1 MQSMDKR
8 KAKTYRDKLTDRRV
22 SLVGQVQAAEL
33 YSRERDAEA
42 TQDPADMAAN
52 AYTKE
57 LLMSMST
64 NDRQLLE
71 SIDAALD
78 RIEAGKYGKCVHCGQ
93 PIQEKRLEAVP
104 WARHCLTCQDL
115 NERGL
120 LTHDDEESRS
130 GTGVPPVSPRK
141 DARATSCDIIGSLSL
156 VWRGCLIFGST
167 DFRERGRPRP
177 HFR

>member
-1 MQSMDKR
+1 MDKR
-8 KAKTYRDKLTDRRV
+8 KAKTYRDKLLQRREA
-22 SLVGQVQAAEL
+22 LVGQVQAAEA

-71 SIDAALD
+71 SIDSALH
-78 RIEAGKYGKCVHCGQ
+78 RIQSGDYGYCDNCGEA
-93 PIQEKRLEAVP
+93 INEKRLEALP
-104 WARHCLTCQDL
+104 WAHHCVKCQEL

-120 LTHDDEESRS
+120 LLPEE
-130 GTGVPPVSPRK
+130 
-141 DARATSCDIIGSLSL
+141 
-156 VWRGCLIFGST
+156 
-167 DFRERGRPRP
+167 E
-177 HFR
+177 

>member
-1 MQSMDKR
+1 MDKR
-8 KAKTYRDKLTDRRV
+8 KAKTYQDRLTERRV
-22 SLVGQVQAAEL
+22 ALVGQVQAAEA

-64 NDRQLLE
+64 NDRQLLD

-78 RIEAGKYGKCVHCGQ
+78 RIEEGEYGKCVNCGE

-104 WARHCLTCQDL
+104 WARHCIRCQDL
-115 NERGL
+115 IERGQL
-120 LTHDDEESRS
+120 AEDEE
-130 GTGVPPVSPRK
+130 
-141 DARATSCDIIGSLSL
+141 
-156 VWRGCLIFGST
+156 
-167 DFRERGRPRP
+167 
-177 HFR
+177 

>member
-1 MQSMDKR
+1 MDKR
-8 KAKTYRDKLTDRRV
+8 RVRVFRDRLMDRRE
-22 SLVGQVQAAEL
+22 SLVGQVQQAEL

-71 SIDAALD
+71 SIDAALF
-78 RIEAGKYGKCVHCGQ
+78 RIADGDYGKCDHCGE
-93 PIQEKRLEAVP
+93 PIQDKRLEAVP
-104 WARHCLTCQDL
+104 WARHCLRCQDL

-120 LTHDDEESRS
+120 LIPEE
-130 GTGVPPVSPRK
+130 
-141 DARATSCDIIGSLSL
+141 
-156 VWRGCLIFGST
+156 
-167 DFRERGRPRP
+167 E
-177 HFR
+177 